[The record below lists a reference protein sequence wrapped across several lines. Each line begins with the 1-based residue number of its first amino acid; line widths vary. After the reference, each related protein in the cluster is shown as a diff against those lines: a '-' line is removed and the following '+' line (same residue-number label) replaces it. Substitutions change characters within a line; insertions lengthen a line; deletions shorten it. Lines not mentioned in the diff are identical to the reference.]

1 MTDIQPTGG
10 DAVRTGGTL
19 EDRVRDLE
27 RRMNLLEM
35 GDHVRSNR
43 IRKHLSEALAFR
55 KVVVRFSEVTILGF
69 AMIGALN
76 VVGLLMDVFR

>member
-1 MTDIQPTGG
+1 MTDIQSTNGG
-10 DAVRTGGTL
+10 GVRTGGTL
-19 EDRVRDLE
+19 DDRVRDLE
-27 RRMNLLEM
+27 RRVNLLEM
-35 GDHVRSNR
+35 EDHVRSDQ

-69 AMIGALN
+69 VMIGALN